1 MDLIEGYSDMVNDS
15 AGARPTILV
24 VEDDADAL
32 EALGDLL
39 ESQGYTVTS
48 ARHGAEALDLLGQS
62 PLPRLIV
69 LDLLMPTMDG
79 WEFRRR
85 QKNDP
90 RIADIPVVVVSASSS
105 AKPIDADAVL
115 RKPVDIDRLLET
127 IARHCS

>member
-1 MDLIEGYSDMVNDS
+1 MVNES
-15 AGARPTILV
+15 GCEKATVLV
-24 VEDDADAL
+24 VEDDPDAL

-39 ESQGYTVTS
+39 ESHGYSVLT
-48 ARHGAEALDLLGQS
+48 ARHGAEALDLLGRS
-62 PLPRLIV
+62 ALPRLIV

-90 RIADIPVVVVSASSS
+90 RIAHIPVVVVSASSA
-105 AKPIDADAVL
+105 AKPIEADTIL

>member
-1 MDLIEGYSDMVNDS
+1 MVDNS
-15 AGARPTILV
+15 AGEKTTILV

-39 ESQGYTVTS
+39 ESHGYGVAS
-48 ARHGAEALDLLGQS
+48 ARNGAEALEVLGRS
-62 PLPRLIV
+62 PLPNLIV

-90 RIADIPVVVVSASSS
+90 RIAKIPVVVVSASSA
-105 AKPIDADAVL
+105 AKPIDADSIL

-127 IARHCS
+127 VAKHCG

>member
-1 MDLIEGYSDMVNDS
+1 MVDNS
-15 AGARPTILV
+15 GPAKTTIMV

-39 ESQGYTVTS
+39 ESHGYAVAG
-48 ARHGAEALDLLGQS
+48 ARHGAEALELLSRS
-62 PLPRLIV
+62 PLPNLIV

-85 QKNDP
+85 QKLDP
-90 RIADIPVVVVSASSS
+90 RIAKIPVVVVSASSA
-105 AKPIDADAVL
+105 AKPIDADSIL

-127 IARHCS
+127 VARHCG

>member
-1 MDLIEGYSDMVNDS
+1 MVS
-15 AGARPTILV
+15 ESGGARPVILV
-24 VEDDADAL
+24 VEDDPDAL

-39 ESQGYTVTS
+39 ESHGYAVTS
-48 ARHGAEALDLLGQS
+48 ARHGAEALDLLGRL

-90 RIADIPVVVVSASSS
+90 RIAHIPVVVVSASSA
-105 AKPIDADAVL
+105 AKPIEADIVL

-127 IARHCS
+127 IASYCS

>member
-1 MDLIEGYSDMVNDS
+1 MVDNS
-15 AGARPTILV
+15 GGAKTTILV

-39 ESQGYTVTS
+39 ESHGYLVAS
-48 ARHGAEALDLLGQS
+48 ARNGAEALEVLGRS
-62 PLPRLIV
+62 PLPNLIV

-90 RIADIPVVVVSASSS
+90 RIAKIPVVVVSASSA
-105 AKPIDADAVL
+105 AKPIDADSIL

-127 IARHCS
+127 VARHCG

>member
-1 MDLIEGYSDMVNDS
+1 MVKNNGS
-15 AGARPTILV
+15 AKQTILI
-24 VEDDADAL
+24 VEDDPDAL

-39 ESQGYTVTS
+39 SSHGYAVAS
-48 ARHGAEALDLLGQS
+48 AHHGGEALELLGRS
-62 PLPRLIV
+62 PLPNVIV

-90 RIADIPVVVVSASSS
+90 RIAHIPVIVVSASSA
-105 AKPIDADAVL
+105 AKPIDADSIL

-127 IARHCS
+127 VARHCG

>member
-1 MDLIEGYSDMVNDS
+1 MVDNS
-15 AGARPTILV
+15 ERAKTTIMV

-39 ESQGYTVTS
+39 ESHGYAVAS
-48 ARHGAEALDLLGQS
+48 ARHGAEALELLGRS
-62 PLPRLIV
+62 PLPDLIV

-85 QKNDP
+85 QKLDP
-90 RIADIPVVVVSASSS
+90 RIAKIPVVVVSASSA
-105 AKPIDADAVL
+105 AKPIDADSIL

-127 IARHCS
+127 VARHCG

>member
-1 MDLIEGYSDMVNDS
+1 MVNES
-15 AGARPTILV
+15 GGARPTILV
-24 VEDDADAL
+24 VEDDPDAL

-39 ESQGYTVTS
+39 ESHGYAVIS
-48 ARHGAEALDLLGQS
+48 ARHGAEALELLGRS

-90 RIADIPVVVVSASSS
+90 RIAHIPVVVVSASSA
-105 AKPIDADAVL
+105 AKPIEADTVL

>member
-1 MDLIEGYSDMVNDS
+1 MVKNNGS
-15 AGARPTILV
+15 AKQTILI
-24 VEDDADAL
+24 VEDDPDAL

-39 ESQGYTVTS
+39 SSHGYGVAS
-48 ARHGAEALDLLGQS
+48 AHHGGEALELLGRS
-62 PLPRLIV
+62 PLPNVIV

-90 RIADIPVVVVSASSS
+90 RIAHIPVIVVSASSA
-105 AKPIDADAVL
+105 AKPIDADSIL

-127 IARHCS
+127 VARHCG